1 VDDALRRCFSVDM
14 GVRMKRVTAVVL
26 AIGFVVVAAAAVILG
41 TTNIPPPQ
49 GKVEKV
55 ISDERLPR

>member
-1 VDDALRRCFSVDM
+1 
-14 GVRMKRVTAVVL
+14 MKRVPAIVLATFLVIVAALAVV
-26 AIGFVVVAAAAVILG
+26 LG